1 MPEGLVAEPDAGLVT
16 DGFVVGL
23 VTVVLGFLSCTAPE
37 DGLTDIPVVGRTV
50 VEGFVD
56 VDGRVTEVEGRVVV
70 VGLVCDEGLLTEVE
84 GRVAEDDGRTVE
96 VDGRVADTAGLDGCL
111 VAETAGDFFAEED
124 DAEEERD
131 TEVEREVEVDV
142 ERDELP
148 EPVLLLVWAPD
159 WNAVN
164 VNPKSITAN
173 VVLIVLIVKKF

>member
-1 MPEGLVAEPDAGLVT
+1 MPEGFVAEPDTGLVT
-16 DGFVVGL
+16 AGFVVGL

-70 VGLVCDEGLLTEVE
+70 VGLVCDEGLLTEVD

-96 VDGRVADTAGLDGCL
+96 VDGRVADTAGLEDCI
-111 VAETAGDFFAEED
+111 VPETAGDFFAEED
-124 DAEEERD
+124 DAEDERD
-131 TEVEREVEVDV
+131 TED
-142 ERDELP
+142 ERDS
-148 EPVLLLVWAPD
+148 VLLLVWAPD

-164 VNPKSITAN
+164 VNPKSITAT